1 MIADADLSVLEMD
14 AASRLAI
21 CVINHANS
29 PLIAQCGDL
38 SHDKIRGGFISRDG
52 RVHVSKDASYI
63 ERLPYPGQAMGPYL
77 PSVPTT
83 TGYIPMISQGEQP
96 LSGMSLSPAVID
108 PTIPAP
114 STSTVS
120 VDSKM
125 IPLFRA
131 LLPYDIPNL
140 LSYLTEQYDVIY
152 LCRSLGL
159 DGINYDTISKGIFI
173 RSFADNMVN
182 PPVGGSILPIFD
194 ALGSFVRANVY
205 YQWTTYELKVFKYTT
220 RPGLYP
226 FLFRP
231 EHSGIWFN
239 TENGRAPLGGP
250 VVLDTIDNL
259 LNRTCPANA
268 NAGLIDA
275 GDLKYLDWEILRWH
289 PVIFVWHSEE
299 SLLSRNHFAAALHFV
314 SEAMKHGL
322 AVSVF
327 DNATNT
333 LMGLQNIIQQACRFN
348 LKIPQNMNTESTF
361 NKEFYNNEYFN
372 R

>member
-1 MIADADLSVLEMD
+1 MSTDPNRYVLETD
-14 AASRLAI
+14 AASRFAI
-21 CVINHANS
+21 HLLNNANN
-29 PLIAQCGDL
+29 PQIAQCGDL
-38 SHDKIRGGFISRDG
+38 SHDIFRGGFISGDG

-63 ERLPYPGQAMGPYL
+63 ESLPYPWQATGAYDL

-83 TGYIPMISQGEQP
+83 TGY
-96 LSGMSLSPAVID
+96 
-108 PTIPAP
+108 AP
-114 STSTVS
+114 STSTVPIDSRLIPS
-120 VDSKM
+120 VRNLS
-125 IPLFRA
+125 
-131 LLPYDIPNL
+131 PYDIPDL
-140 LSYLTEQYDVIY
+140 LSYLTRQYDVIY
-152 LCRSLGL
+152 LCQQLGL
-159 DGINYDTISKGIFI
+159 FGKNYDKISEGIFI
-173 RSFADNMVN
+173 RSYADNLLT
-182 PPVGGSILPIFD
+182 PPIGGSILHIFN
-194 ALGSFVRANVY
+194 AIGSFVRANAY
-205 YQWTTYELKVFKYTT
+205 YQWTIYELKVFKYTT

-361 NKEFYNNEYFN
+361 NKEFYNGEYFN
-372 R
+372 S